1 MARQRTEGDKPRL
14 AGAPV
19 EGERRPGMRAIGGT
33 ASRIAAPIVA
43 RNGGGLLG
51 RLKAEWLAVV
61 GSEWAGVAW
70 PEALGR
76 DGALKL
82 RVAPAAAL
90 ELQHRAPLVI
100 ERINRYFGRDAVMRL
115 ALVQGPLPLPP
126 PLPAAPPEPLSQ
138 RDKIALD
145 AGLAGIAD
153 PELRAALNGLGELV
167 LGSTGRRR

>member
-1 MARQRTEGDKPRL
+1 MARQRADGGKPRL
-14 AGAPV
+14 TGAPV

-61 GSEWAGVAW
+61 GAEWAGIAW

-90 ELQHRAPLVI
+90 ELQHRGPLVI
-100 ERINRYFGRDAVMRL
+100 ERINRYFGRDAVQRL
-115 ALVQGPLPLPP
+115 ALVQGPLPLRPP
-126 PLPAAPPEPLSQ
+126 PSAVASEPLSP
-138 RDKIALD
+138 RDRTTLD
-145 AGLAGIAD
+145 AGLAEIDD

-167 LGSTGRRR
+167 LGSTHRRR